1 MTNLKIKGAIFDMDG
16 TLVDSLMFWEQFWHK
31 AGKELLGKDDFN
43 VGEEAD
49 KAVRTMFAAQAVPYV
64 NRIFRFCET
73 DEEFFNYFTSGIKD
87 FYATVK
93 PKAGAI
99 ELLEYLRSSGA
110 RMCVASATDRENLV
124 YAIDVCGLSKY
135 FDTVLSCADIGV
147 GKDKPDIYIA
157 AQKALG
163 LNTEDICVFED
174 SYVALETA
182 KKAGFK
188 TVGIYD
194 KYNYGQDK
202 LEAASVI
209 YVNEGKPLSA
219 LNGMIDVVK

>member
-1 MTNLKIKGAIFDMDG
+1 
-16 TLVDSLMFWEQFWHK
+16 
-31 AGKELLGKDDFN
+31 
-43 VGEEAD
+43 
-49 KAVRTMFAAQAVPYV
+49 
-64 NRIFRFCET
+64 
-73 DEEFFNYFTSGIKD
+73 
-87 FYATVK
+87 
-93 PKAGAI
+93 
-99 ELLEYLRSSGA
+99 
-110 RMCVASATDRENLV
+110 
-124 YAIDVCGLSKY
+124 
-135 FDTVLSCADIGV
+135 